1 MQSKNTVLV
10 LGATGGIGGEVA
22 RQLRDSGWNVRAL
35 QRRGAQAIET
45 RNGIT
50 WFRGDALNAHDVM
63 TAAAD
68 CSVIIHAV
76 NPPGYRRWSEL
87 VLPMLD
93 NSIAAAVASRATLVL
108 PGTIYNFGPDAFPVL
123 SEDSPQHPV
132 TRKGAIRVE
141 MERRLLAASNDGARV
156 LIVRAG
162 DFFGPNAGNNWF
174 SQGLIKPGKSVSAVS
189 NPGRKGVGHQW
200 SYLPDVA
207 RTLVELLV
215 RRDSLESFATFHMAG
230 HWDADG
236 SQLCESI
243 QRVVTRRTGQAPRR
257 SAFPWWL
264 LSLASPFVTTFREM
278 REMRYLWRTPIR
290 MDNSRLVAVLG
301 KEPHTPLDEA
311 VETTLIGLRS
321 LAPTH
326 MRPDAT
332 PHAA

>member
-1 MQSKNTVLV
+1 MDSKNTVLV

-22 RQLRDSGWNVRAL
+22 RQLKDNGWNVRAL
-35 QRRGAQAIET
+35 RRGGEHPIEK

-50 WFRGDALNAHDVM
+50 WFRGDALNAQDVM
-63 TAAAD
+63 TAAND
-68 CSVIIHAV
+68 CSVIVHAV

-93 NSIAAAVASRATLVL
+93 NSIAAATALRATLVL

-141 MERRLLAASNDGARV
+141 MERRLLAASTVGARV

-162 DFFGPNAGNNWF
+162 DFFGPKAGNNWF
-174 SQGLIKPGKSVSAVS
+174 SQGLVKPGKSVRTVS

-207 RTLVELLV
+207 RTMIELLE
-215 RRDSLESFATFHMAG
+215 RRDSLDSFATFHMAG

-236 SQLCESI
+236 SQMCESI
-243 QRVVTRRTGQAPRR
+243 QRVVARRTGQAPRGG
-257 SAFPWWL
+257 AFPWWL

-278 REMRYLWRTPIR
+278 REMRYLWRTSIG
-290 MDNSRLVAVLG
+290 MDNSRLIAVLG

-311 VETTLIGLRS
+311 VEATLIGLGS
-321 LAPTH
+321 IAPAEIH
-326 MRPDAT
+326 PDAA